1 MVFSGIFN
9 KGSQNSNPKNAEN
22 RPRDMPEFDNDNDF
36 EKEMSSPDKLLA
48 DELFEDPKTPQE
60 HISQKA
66 IQKPAQPQVQQKIP
80 AFVRLD
86 RYKEICLAMRDMKT
100 ASAEMRKTIENLR
113 QNRDGGTA
121 LLNDTVN
128 DLDNIE
134 KNIDNIRGILRT

>member
-9 KGSQNSNPKNAEN
+9 KESPNSKQKNAE
-22 RPRDMPEFDNDNDF
+22 RQPRDMPEFDSDF
-36 EKEMSSPDKLLA
+36 EKEMASPDKLLA

-60 HISQKA
+60 HISQKVV
-66 IQKPAQPQVQQKIP
+66 QRSAQPRVPQKIP

-86 RYKEICLAMRDMKT
+86 RYKEICLAMRDMKA
-100 ASAEMRKTIENLR
+100 ASLEMRKTIENLR

-121 LLNDTVN
+121 LLNATVN

-134 KNIDNIRGILRT
+134 TNVDSIRGILRT